1 MDISSKLDRIH
12 LQARGNKWLG
22 FFAIFCRIALAAG
35 FIPSGMQKVLGE
47 RFTTLAIN
55 HPMGNFLEAFHHTG
69 FYYPFVGIMQVSAA
83 IFLLIPRTVTIGAFI
98 YFPIIL
104 NICILSLAVRFDG
117 SQITSPLMVC
127 AVLFLLCW
135 DYHKFKNIFPFN
147 NAISKAMLP
156 EKNALSKRFP
166 IKFFVGVFAVV
177 ALVVFHT
184 RIFYTIMP
192 RNTISDCR
200 KQCNEDNDENCFD
213 FCDCIH
219 KEGKSL
225 EKCLDN
231 YNKKAENSSFINQ

>member
-1 MDISSKLDRIH
+1 MKLGARLDKIH
-12 LQARGNKWLG
+12 FEARRNKWLG
-22 FFAIFCRIALAAG
+22 YFAIFCRVALAAG

-69 FYYPFVGIMQVSAA
+69 YYYPFVGIMQVTAA
-83 IFLLIPRTVTIGAFI
+83 VLLLIPRTVTIGAFI

-117 SQITSPLMVC
+117 SQVTSPLMVC

-147 NAISKAMLP
+147 NSNSKLELP
-156 EKNALSKRFP
+156 QKDEMTKKFP
-166 IKFFVGVFAVV
+166 VNFFSGVFAVMI
-177 ALVVFHT
+177 LVVFHT
-184 RIFYTIMP
+184 RIFYKIMP
-192 RNTISDCR
+192 KNTISDCR
-200 KQCNEDNDENCFD
+200 TQCDDENDKSCID
-213 FCDCIH
+213 FCECIH

-225 EKCLDN
+225 EKCLEEFSK
-231 YNKKAENSSFINQ
+231 NK